1 MGSGG
6 IPKQEN
12 RVFDLQLTEKRKM
25 GLRGCERNTFEG
37 QGNTEGKRK

>member
-12 RVFDLQLTEKRKM
+12 KVFDLQLTEKGKM
-25 GLRGCERNTFEG
+25 GLGYCEKYF
-37 QGNTEGKRK
+37 